1 MELATQADIY
11 TPSVNDRGD
20 FYDSVP
26 SFGNLPA
33 GLRCSCGS
41 RKGKAY
47 LSYTAFTT
55 HTKSKAHAQWLKTLN
70 ENKGNLYT
78 QSVRLGDT
86 VNGQK
91 RIIGT
96 LQTQV
101 SRGETEICAL
111 QKANENQMKELS
123 DLKAQNIAISHE
135 AQLSHSTIENLNLKV
150 ELLEKN
156 KELLEK
162 NKELEMS
169 KMQKEIDTLKTQ
181 LKLKKSK

>member
-41 RKGKAY
+41 RKGHAY
-47 LSYTAFTT
+47 LNAPAFTT
-55 HTKSKAHAQWLKTLN
+55 HTKSKAHGQWLKTLN
-70 ENKGNLYT
+70 ENKGNLYR

-86 VNGQK
+86 VNNQK

-101 SRGETEICAL
+101 SRGETEIYAL
-111 QKANENQMKELS
+111 QKANENQLKELS

-135 AQLSHSTIENLNLKV
+135 AQLRDSTIENLNLKV
-150 ELLEKN
+150 ELFET
-156 KELLEK
+156 

-169 KMQKEIDTLKTQ
+169 KMQKEIDALKNQ
-181 LKLKKSK
+181 LKHKKSK